1 MIPYGRQSIDEED
14 IASVLKVL
22 RSDLITQ
29 GPIPDL
35 FEKEVSNL
43 VNSNFAVVTNS
54 ATSSLLVS
62 CLSLGLEKG
71 DYLWTSP
78 NSFVA
83 SANCALHC
91 GAQIDFVD
99 IDLDTGNISLEKL
112 KEKLETAK
120 KENKLP
126 KIIIPVHFAGQ
137 PTDQEE
143 IWKLSKEY
151 DFKIIED
158 ASHSLGAKHMGEK
171 VGSCKWSD
179 VTVFSFHPVKIIT
192 SCEGGM
198 STTNDKDI
206 RDKMQLYRT
215 HGITKDSSKFVNG
228 TDPWHYEQHVLGH
241 NFRLSDLH
249 AALGLSQLIKLPK
262 FVSKRNSIAS
272 RYNSELIRDNIQLP
286 TIKKENYSSFHL
298 YVIQMLHDDYKSE
311 RERIF
316 KFLRKIKIGVNVH
329 YIPIHLHPY
338 YRKLGF
344 KEGDFPNA
352 EKFSNRSISLPI
364 FYDLT
369 DHEQEFVIENI
380 CKSYDQ

>member
-206 RDKMQLYRT
+206 RDKMHLYRT

-298 YVIQMLHDDYKSE
+298 YVIQMVHDDYKSE

>member
-206 RDKMQLYRT
+206 RDKMHLYRT

-228 TDPWHYEQHVLGH
+228 TDPWHYEQHLLGH

-298 YVIQMLHDDYKSE
+298 YVIQMVHDDYKSE

>member
-158 ASHSLGAKHMGEK
+158 ASHSLGAKHKGEK

-298 YVIQMLHDDYKSE
+298 YVIQMVHDDYKSE

>member
-158 ASHSLGAKHMGEK
+158 ASHSLGAKHKGEK

-262 FVSKRNSIAS
+262 FVSKRNNIAS

-298 YVIQMLHDDYKSE
+298 YVIQMVHDDYKSE

-369 DHEQEFVIENI
+369 DHEQEFVIKNI

>member
-126 KIIIPVHFAGQ
+126 KIIIPVFTA
-137 PTDQEE
+137 
-143 IWKLSKEY
+143 
-151 DFKIIED
+151 
-158 ASHSLGAKHMGEK
+158 
-171 VGSCKWSD
+171 
-179 VTVFSFHPVKIIT
+179 
-192 SCEGGM
+192 
-198 STTNDKDI
+198 
-206 RDKMQLYRT
+206 R
-215 HGITKDSSKFVNG
+215 GIAM
-228 TDPWHYEQHVLGH
+228 P
-241 NFRLSDLH
+241 
-249 AALGLSQLIKLPK
+249 
-262 FVSKRNSIAS
+262 
-272 RYNSELIRDNIQLP
+272 
-286 TIKKENYSSFHL
+286 
-298 YVIQMLHDDYKSE
+298 
-311 RERIF
+311 
-316 KFLRKIKIGVNVH
+316 
-329 YIPIHLHPY
+329 
-338 YRKLGF
+338 
-344 KEGDFPNA
+344 
-352 EKFSNRSISLPI
+352 
-364 FYDLT
+364 
-369 DHEQEFVIENI
+369 
-380 CKSYDQ
+380 

>member
-206 RDKMQLYRT
+206 RDKMHLYRT

>member
-1 MIPYGRQSIDEED
+1 
-14 IASVLKVL
+14 
-22 RSDLITQ
+22 
-29 GPIPDL
+29 
-35 FEKEVSNL
+35 
-43 VNSNFAVVTNS
+43 
-54 ATSSLLVS
+54 
-62 CLSLGLEKG
+62 
-71 DYLWTSP
+71 
-78 NSFVA
+78 
-83 SANCALHC
+83 
-91 GAQIDFVD
+91 
-99 IDLDTGNISLEKL
+99 
-112 KEKLETAK
+112 
-120 KENKLP
+120 
-126 KIIIPVHFAGQ
+126 
-137 PTDQEE
+137 
-143 IWKLSKEY
+143 
-151 DFKIIED
+151 
-158 ASHSLGAKHMGEK
+158 
-171 VGSCKWSD
+171 
-179 VTVFSFHPVKIIT
+179 
-192 SCEGGM
+192 M

-206 RDKMQLYRT
+206 RDKMHLYRT

>member
-158 ASHSLGAKHMGEK
+158 ASHSLGAKHKGEK

-206 RDKMQLYRT
+206 RDKMHLYRT

-298 YVIQMLHDDYKSE
+298 YVIQMVHDDYKSE

>member
-298 YVIQMLHDDYKSE
+298 YVIQMVHDDYKSE